1 MIEVR
6 EYIDENIAYVH
17 DFLQKNMPEV
27 TMSDTQGTYLIWL
40 DFRAYCNDEKSWRSF
55 MHESA
60 KVALD
65 EGYIFGDEERALKR
79 INMASQEV

>member
-1 MIEVR
+1 
-6 EYIDENIAYVH
+6 
-17 DFLQKNMPEV
+17 
-27 TMSDTQGTYLIWL
+27 
-40 DFRAYCNDEKSWRSF
+40 